1 MKRLAGLTLLT
12 VTLLNSH
19 ARAQQPR
26 LEDLAPEERAFVAAK
41 VYQYVTTYFAHRRAS
56 PVKDF
61 DAAFKQYLARALKAD
76 GRVGFDLATMELVAS
91 LGNGHTQFI
100 DRQLF
105 APPWLYTGMSV
116 RYVGGRWIVLDSQ
129 TEGVKRG
136 DEIVAVDGRPV
147 EEFFK
152 EKRRYIAASDERA
165 ARRKLFVNTH
175 LFPERFTLTLDGDR
189 KVTVDRRARPA
200 DEPEAQTEG
209 RWLRQNEVAYIK
221 IPSFGAPRFEE
232 AALKLVR
239 EFASARALIIDV
251 RGNGGGNTPG
261 ELVKALMTKPYRW
274 WTESTPQTLAVLK
287 FRGQYADD
295 AAMTWSGRTAQP
307 DDPVFKGR
315 LVILADAGCGSSCE
329 DFVMPFKDN
338 GRATVVGETTGGS
351 TGQPFIY
358 DFGNGMILFVSSVRE
373 FFPDGSEFEGVGIR
387 PHVEVPLTA
396 EEIKSG
402 TDSALARALEE
413 IDRP

>member
-1 MKRLAGLTLLT
+1 LKRLVSLALILLT
-12 VTLLNSH
+12 VVILNSR
-19 ARAQQPR
+19 ARAQH
-26 LEDLAPEERAFVAAK
+26 LADVPPEERAFVAAK

-91 LGNGHTQFI
+91 LGNGHTQFV

-105 APPWLYTGMSV
+105 SPPWLYTGMSV

-152 EKRRYIAASDERA
+152 ERRRYIAASDERA

-175 LFPERFTLTLDGDR
+175 LFPERFTLTLDGGR
-189 KVTVDRRARPA
+189 KVTIDRRARPA
-200 DEPEAQTEG
+200 DEPEEKTEG
-209 RWLRQNEVAYIK
+209 RWLKQNEVAYIK
-221 IPSFGAPRFEE
+221 IPSFGAPRFQE
-232 AALKLVR
+232 AALKFVR
-239 EFASARALIIDV
+239 EFAAARALIIDV

-261 ELVKALMTKPYRW
+261 ELVRALMTKPYRR

-287 FRGQYADD
+287 YRGDYAEDT
-295 AAMTWSGRTAQP
+295 MMSWSSGTSQP
-307 DDPVFKGR
+307 DNPVFKGR
-315 LVILADAGCGSSCE
+315 LVILADGACGSACE

-338 GRATVVGETTGGS
+338 GRGTVVGETTGGS

-358 DFGNGMILFVSSVRE
+358 DFGNGMILYVSSVRE

-387 PHVEVPLTA
+387 PDVEVPLTA

-413 IDRP
+413 LRRQ